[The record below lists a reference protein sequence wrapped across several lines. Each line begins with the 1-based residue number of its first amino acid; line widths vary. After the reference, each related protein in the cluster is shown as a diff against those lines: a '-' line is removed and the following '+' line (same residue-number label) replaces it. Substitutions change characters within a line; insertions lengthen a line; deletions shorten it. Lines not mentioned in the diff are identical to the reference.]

1 MENFETLIEA
11 IFQITLE
18 PPSLIELERIANR
31 FTLIPYEN
39 LTKIIRAA
47 EDTSPE
53 FLLRNPVC
61 VLSEYRQFGAGGTCF
76 SLTHCLK
83 TILDKCGYRS
93 APRMANL
100 GRSTNN
106 HCALVVEF
114 EDREFLIDP
123 GYLITSPLP
132 IPETGSVL
140 HSTRLYPVRLER
152 ETGGD
157 ALHLSTLEPD
167 GEKYRYRLHP
177 DPVSPDAFRVHWLAS
192 FSWTMMN
199 SLLVTQAMPE
209 GRFYMHDRHMRWYH
223 SGGRESKKVASEFD
237 LTVAHETGIDI
248 SIVRQARMILA
259 QHKRKLQ
266 E

>member
-1 MENFETLIEA
+1 MDNFESLVES
-11 IFQITLE
+11 IFQITDE
-18 PPSLIELERIANR
+18 PPSLADLERIASR

-47 EDTSPE
+47 ENSSRE
-53 FLLRNPVC
+53 SLLRDPMC
-61 VLSEYRQFGAGGTCF
+61 VLSEYNQFGAGGTCF

-83 TILDKCGYRS
+83 TILDKRGYLS
-93 APRMANL
+93 APRMADL
-100 GRSTNN
+100 GRQTNN
-106 HCALVVEF
+106 HCALVVVF
-114 EDREFLIDP
+114 DSREFLIDP

-132 IPETGSVL
+132 IPEAGTVL
-140 HSTRLYPVRLER
+140 HPTRLYPVRLER

-167 GEKYRYRLHP
+167 GEKSRYRLHP
-177 DPVSPDAFRVHWLAS
+177 TPVSPEEFRAYWLAS

-199 SLLVTQAMPE
+199 SLLVTQAIPD
-209 GRFYMHDRHMRWYH
+209 GRFYMHDRHLRWYH
-223 SGGRESKKVASEFD
+223 SQGRESKKVGSEYD
-237 LTVAHETGIDI
+237 LTVAHETGIDVT
-248 SIVRQARMILA
+248 IVKQARLILA